1 MDLRYQDQP
10 PIQIEEVNGDY
21 TVTIADRQYRVHLI
35 RSTPSELIFSFND
48 RLYRA
53 HLAAADQGKT
63 QLVAL
68 DAIIH
73 ALQREDEK
81 STPTQRRRAAANADS
96 VLTASMPGQVI
107 KVLVEAGEA
116 VKRGQTLIV
125 LEAMKMEIRIA
136 SPQDGNVKQVLCEV
150 GVVVE
155 RGQTLIELQPTQ
167 TA

>member
-1 MDLRYQDQP
+1 M
-10 PIQIEEVNGDY
+10 
-21 TVTIADRQYRVHLI
+21 
-35 RSTPSELIFSFND
+35 
-48 RLYRA
+48 
-53 HLAAADQGKT
+53 
-63 QLVAL
+63 AL

-116 VKRGQTLIV
+116 VKRGQTLMV